1 MKKIIKNIAKYFFV
15 LFIIF
20 KVAES
25 SIKNNESYY
34 ENLKRPKYTVNSLL
48 LPILWLIV
56 NMISNMILFLYTK
69 HTKKLFLSHNL
80 QLFSQCYWYIHFFK
94 RQQLQTAFIIKLF
107 QALFMLLSI
116 KSIVNK
122 KKIGKVLLSTHLCWI
137 FYELYMNLGYWLINK
152 NTVYKG

>member
-122 KKIGKVLLSTHLCWI
+122 KRLVKCYFLRTYVG
-137 FYELYMNLGYWLINK
+137 FFMNCI
-152 NTVYKG
+152 